1 MLAMWSRSSSGVEG
15 KDMTAKETIEKYG
28 MDVWLASNKE
38 PTKKLIKIVG
48 IFLETENE
56 IIYKTEESEDVLLKT
71 GFMRMSFS
79 NPSNNF
85 IKWEAQ

>member
-1 MLAMWSRSSSGVEG
+1 V
-15 KDMTAKETIEKYG
+15 TAKETIEKYG

-38 PTKKLIKIVG
+38 PTKKLVKIVDV
-48 IFLETENE
+48 FLETENE
-56 IIYKTEESEDVLLKT
+56 IIYKIEESENVLLKT
-71 GFMRMSFS
+71 GLMRMTFS

>member
-1 MLAMWSRSSSGVEG
+1 
-15 KDMTAKETIEKYG
+15 MTAKETVEKYG

-48 IFLETENE
+48 IFLETDNE
-56 IIYKTEESEDVLLKT
+56 IIYKTEESENVLFKT
-71 GFMRMSFS
+71 GLMRVTLS